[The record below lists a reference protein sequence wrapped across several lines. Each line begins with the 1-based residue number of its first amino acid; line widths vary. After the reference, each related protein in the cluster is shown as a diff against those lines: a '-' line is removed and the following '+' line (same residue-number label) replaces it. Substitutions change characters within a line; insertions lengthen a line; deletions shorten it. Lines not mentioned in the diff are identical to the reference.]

1 MYLRSGVDLVSHQRF
16 AEALQ
21 RHGRRLLER
30 IFTKTEIEQSG
41 GRVQSLAARFAAK
54 EAAAK
59 AIGCGIG
66 EIGWREIEVMVDEK
80 GAPHLYFYGSAA
92 QKVGRQKWRHWSVSL
107 SHTAEMALAM
117 VIALCE
123 AVSDQD

>member
-1 MYLRSGVDLVSHQRF
+1 MYLRSGVDLVSLRRF
-16 AEALQ
+16 EEALQ
-21 RHGRRLLER
+21 RHGQRLLER

-54 EAAAK
+54 EAVAK

-66 EIGWREIEVMVDEK
+66 EIGWREIEVRVDEK

-92 QKVGRQKWRHWSVSL
+92 QKVGQQKWRHWSVSL
-107 SHTAEMALAM
+107 SHTAEVALAM
-117 VIALCE
+117 VVALCE
-123 AVSDQD
+123 AASDQD